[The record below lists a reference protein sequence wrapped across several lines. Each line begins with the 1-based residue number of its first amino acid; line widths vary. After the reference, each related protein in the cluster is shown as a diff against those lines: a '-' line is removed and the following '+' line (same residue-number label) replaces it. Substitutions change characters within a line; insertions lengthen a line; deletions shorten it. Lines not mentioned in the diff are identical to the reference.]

1 MSRRFLP
8 ALLVGCLFAGVALAE
23 EPFPERPANA
33 ALIRQLRRGG
43 FVLYMRHGTTD
54 VSRPDRTPTV
64 DLADCA
70 TQRPL
75 TEAGRQLAAAV
86 GAAMRQARIP
96 LGEVYASPFCRT
108 RESAAAAFG
117 KGFQVDHDLMYSS
130 NLTSAEKAPF
140 LAETRRLL
148 STQPAA
154 RSNRVLVAHATNL
167 MDLIGLFPKPEGS
180 VIVFKPLGKGNMKYL
195 ASIAPEAW
203 AELIEA
209 AR

>member
-1 MSRRFLP
+1 M
-8 ALLVGCLFAGVALAE
+8 
-23 EPFPERPANA
+23 
-33 ALIRQLRRGG
+33 
-43 FVLYMRHGTTD
+43 LYMRHGTTD

-140 LAETRRLL
+140 LAETRRLP
-148 STQPAA
+148 PAA
-154 RSNRVLVAHATNL
+154 
-167 MDLIGLFPKPEGS
+167 
-180 VIVFKPLGKGNMKYL
+180 
-195 ASIAPEAW
+195 IACWSPMRP
-203 AELIEA
+203 I
-209 AR
+209 